1 MTPKPDDTTPKPDP
15 FQLTIY
21 QLALHEAGQ
30 LTTDELRTTLK
41 ETVPLMKAAL
51 EPPPEPEEPEQQK
64 PAY

>member
-1 MTPKPDDTTPKPDP
+1 MEPTEKTTVDP
-15 FQLTIY
+15 FQKTIY

-30 LTTDELRTTLK
+30 LTSDELRIALK

-51 EPPPEPEEPEQQK
+51 EPPPETDEPTPA

>member
-1 MTPKPDDTTPKPDP
+1 MDP
-15 FQLTIY
+15 FQQTIY

-30 LTTDELRTTLK
+30 LTSDELRTTLK

-51 EPPPEPEEPEQQK
+51 EPPPEPEAPAAQ